1 MQDSGDGNDVVVGDG
16 YGDDDAVVGD
26 GNDVVVGDGYC
37 DDDAVVGD
45 GNDDVVGDGDGVDQR
60 SRPPCSS

>member
-1 MQDSGDGNDVVVGDG
+1 MQENGDGNDVVVGDG

-26 GNDVVVGDGYC
+26 GND
-37 DDDAVVGD
+37 
-45 GNDDVVGDGDGVDQR
+45 DVVGDGVDQR

>member
-1 MQDSGDGNDVVVGDG
+1 MSMLQLVIAQLVQESGDGNDVVVGDG
-16 YGDDDAVVGD
+16 YG
-26 GNDVVVGDGYC
+26 